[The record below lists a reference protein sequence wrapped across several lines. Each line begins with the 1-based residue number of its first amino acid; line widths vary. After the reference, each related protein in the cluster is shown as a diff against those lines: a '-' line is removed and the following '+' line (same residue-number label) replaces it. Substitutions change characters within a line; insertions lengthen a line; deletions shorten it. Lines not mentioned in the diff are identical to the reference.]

1 MVFKRSQG
9 GYEFCL
15 RRYCVFNFETT
26 VIINYSELMEVSL
39 TLPLGYNVPDIIQQS
54 PPEVLAALL
63 DCTEVVLNSFSVRLD
78 SDVAIEKL
86 KARHEH
92 ELVTMKDHFVQRL
105 HEQKKQLLDERE
117 EAVCIGIQQTIKT
130 RNTEQELVKLKEQCH
145 VQNTLY
151 ATEQQRMREIYDTT
165 ISKFD
170 DATNMFRALK
180 TSPVHKGQFGE
191 NYVRTFLQNK
201 FPSAEIRDQSQ
212 VSHAGDIVM
221 TLNDTVIMI
230 ETKHKTHVTKE
241 DLIKFEN
248 DIKNHDTE
256 YNGAMFVTTSSG
268 VPTKGEFAIEFIGK
282 VPVIYIS
289 KFMDTPEILKFGTD
303 LILSLIPMFETKEST
318 EEEDSDMDDLM
329 EKLSLVVST
338 AYLTCESIRQNTKT
352 LNVIIKHAKE
362 QTQQNDEKLQW
373 CTQEIQKHT
382 ERYRTKK
389 NFRITAKSPE
399 VNYVFDIL
407 RNAFISDSNSKKK
420 FVYKTFVRDAL
431 SKGLFSD
438 KYKTVESILKILPKT
453 RFDELM
459 V

>member
-1 MVFKRSQG
+1 M
-9 GYEFCL
+9 

-39 TLPLGYNVPDIIQQS
+39 TLPLGYNVPEIIQQS

-63 DCTEVVLNSFSVRLD
+63 DCMEVVLNSFSVRLD

-117 EAVCIGIQQTIKT
+117 EAVCIGIQHNIKT
-130 RNTEQELVKLKEQCH
+130 RNTEQELVKLKEQLNHCH

-268 VPTKGEFAIEFIGK
+268 IPTKGEFAFEFIGK

-303 LILSLIPMFETKEST
+303 LILSLIPVFETKEST
-318 EEEDSDMDDLM
+318 EEAEYTEMDDLM
-329 EKLSLVVST
+329 EKLSLIVST

-352 LNVIIKHAKE
+352 LNIIIKHAKE
-362 QTQQNDEKLQW
+362 QTQQNDDKLQW
-373 CTQEIQKHT
+373 CTLEIEKHT

-389 NFRITAKSPE
+389 NFRVQNTTTTQTNILSPD
-399 VNYVFDIL
+399 VKYVFEIL
-407 RNAFISDSNSKKK
+407 RNAFISTDRSRQK

-453 RFDELM
+453 KFDDLM